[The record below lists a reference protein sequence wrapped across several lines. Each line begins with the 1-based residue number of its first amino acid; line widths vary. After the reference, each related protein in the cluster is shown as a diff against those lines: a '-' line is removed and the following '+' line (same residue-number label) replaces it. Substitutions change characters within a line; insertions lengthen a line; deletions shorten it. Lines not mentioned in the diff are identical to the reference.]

1 MSDSENIR
9 TQLEAELERARYDLR
24 ELEVTVETL
33 RMENKQM
40 VKEIAE
46 MSGDAAVERQGLQSL
61 PPRPPSPPGG
71 SAAAGRQGGSA
82 EPAAFP
88 PLGSHVRTD
97 SDGRALGAPITM
109 SALSLEERVKLA
121 EQGRAQL
128 ISVCLEHGINS
139 EAASAL
145 AAWMQTMAAQQV
157 GNS

>member
-1 MSDSENIR
+1 
-9 TQLEAELERARYDLR
+9 
-24 ELEVTVETL
+24 
-33 RMENKQM
+33 

-71 SAAAGRQGGSA
+71 SAAAGRHGGSA

-88 PLGSHVRTD
+88 PLASHVRTD

-109 SALSLEERVKLA
+109 TALSLEERVKLA

-145 AAWMQTMAAQQV
+145 AAWMQTMTAQQV
-157 GNS
+157 RSGARMHTYTCALSFFLFFLSIVGLSLCRRGC